1 LSGSG
6 SPADAVKLWERE
18 IAKWKSQHPDEF
30 RAYSKW
36 VAEG

>member
-1 LSGSG
+1 
-6 SPADAVKLWERE
+6 VQLWERE